1 MLPSQMS
8 IQRTSACSA
17 LGVGDGLFGRA
28 HVGLGD
34 DLEQRRAG
42 AVEVDAGH
50 AVEVLVQALAGV
62 LLEVGAR
69 QAHRFS

>member
-1 MLPSQMS
+1 VQG
-8 IQRTSACSA
+8 
-17 LGVGDGLFGRA
+17 LGVGHGLGGRA

-50 AVEVLVQALAGV
+50 AVEVFVQALAGV
-62 LLEVGAR
+62 FLQVGAGEVD
-69 QAHRFS
+69 AFS